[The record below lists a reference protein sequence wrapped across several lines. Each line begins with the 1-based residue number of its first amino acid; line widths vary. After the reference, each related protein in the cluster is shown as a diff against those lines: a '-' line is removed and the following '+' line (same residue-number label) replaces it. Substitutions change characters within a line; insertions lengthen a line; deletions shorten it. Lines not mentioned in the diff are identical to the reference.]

1 MQINLLLIVA
11 SIQLNLGCSTTNK
24 PIEKEPSVKFYVD
37 PATNS
42 DDMEIRMAYGL
53 NIVPPWPD
61 GGSIFVNLPEHLAY
75 LPETKGIAR
84 HHDKRKNVW
93 QAKADSTEAFYD
105 VVSLSE
111 PDVFMTVKAKSI
123 NQRATFEFTLTN
135 RTHKTFKSL
144 IPMFCFQYKTLK
156 GFPERLTNNF
166 AHTYIVID
174 GKLALVADLPVQDS
188 SAVARGA
195 QVKDCTEEHNWW
207 TMKMGGFISQRIDE
221 AVTILTASN
230 DDRKVVLHWTPGKA
244 FLSNSFIPCIHAD
257 ACMGDLPPLD
267 SKTIKGEL
275 IFTRAPLDQILKQL
289 SSL

>member
-1 MQINLLLIVA
+1 MQIMQLLFFSLGLLIV
-11 SIQLNLGCSTTNK
+11 SCRTTNK
-24 PIEKEPSVKFYVD
+24 LIHKEPVVKFYVD

-75 LPETKGIAR
+75 MPETKGIAR

-93 QAKADSTEAFYD
+93 QANADSTEAYYD
-105 VVSLSE
+105 VESLTE
-111 PDVFMTVKAKSI
+111 PDLFLSVKAKSI

-166 AHTYIVID
+166 AHTYLVID

-195 QVKDCTEEHNWW
+195 QVKDCSEEHNWW
-207 TMKMGGFISQRIDE
+207 TMK
-221 AVTILTASN
+221 
-230 DDRKVVLHWTPGKA
+230 
-244 FLSNSFIPCIHAD
+244 
-257 ACMGDLPPLD
+257 
-267 SKTIKGEL
+267 
-275 IFTRAPLDQILKQL
+275 
-289 SSL
+289 